1 MVKTYRGVTY
11 WKRDKVWYAAVK
23 HTGRWL
29 HIGQAD
35 TAEEAAK
42 MWDCAVRLIR
52 GPDANPNFREKPSLK
67 LTLLVRKRLAE
78 LGVKI
83 RDR

>member
-1 MVKTYRGVTY
+1 MNKRFRGVTY
-11 WKRDKVWYAAVK
+11 WKRDNVWYAAVK

-29 HIGQAD
+29 HLGQFE
-35 TAEEAAK
+35 TAEEAAR

-52 GPDANPNFREKPSLK
+52 GPNANPNFPEKASLK
-67 LTLLVRKRLAE
+67 VTLLVRKRLAE

-83 RDR
+83 RER